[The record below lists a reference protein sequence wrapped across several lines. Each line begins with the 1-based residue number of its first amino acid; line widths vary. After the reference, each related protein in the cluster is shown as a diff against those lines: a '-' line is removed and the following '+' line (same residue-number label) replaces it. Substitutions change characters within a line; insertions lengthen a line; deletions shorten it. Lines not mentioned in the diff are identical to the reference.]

1 MKDPLLDF
9 YERELG
15 FIREEGREFARRYP
29 KIAGRLGLSN
39 VENIED
45 PHVSRLI
52 EAFALL
58 CARLRIKMEDEFPE
72 ICHSM
77 LQALY
82 PQYLAPIP
90 PISIC
95 NLRLTDLSLD
105 VPTGRLYHRGDR
117 LETEAVDG
125 VQCAFRLCFDTQVL
139 PLSIRSA
146 EYIEPPFPFEIEPTW
161 KNSAQSAIRLRLF
174 SQSEKLPLQLMQFTH
189 LRFYLGGATALG
201 NELYE
206 AFFRDAIGVTLYHP
220 KNLSGTSLPS
230 RSIRPVGFDPNQGLL
245 DEDPRTIR
253 AYSLLWDFFAAP
265 EKFRFVDVK
274 LDDVWSSAV
283 GTAEYV
289 DLVILLKKPH
299 AIVQRELR
307 NDTLRLGCSPII
319 NLFEHRAE
327 PFRLTEN
334 KTEYRIVPTSRK
346 PQGMQGMEV
355 ISVDRVTASSPG
367 GQEQRKFTPFYLPSH
382 HQMTQSADMYW
393 HSTRRR
399 RLSEKEEGDRGT
411 EVYLTLVDLY
421 SQPQP
426 LAEWTLHV
434 TTTCCNRDLVA
445 RLPFGGGR
453 PKISLRDAGG
463 AVTVDLLTPPTPTLR
478 PLNPDE
484 YYWRLISHLGLN
496 HLALANNENGAQAL
510 REILSLYNPSDTE
523 ESKRAIQSIESVS
536 YKRGVGRLSSDIG
549 TGFCRGV
556 DIEVVVDDERLVGMG
571 PYLFATI
578 LDRFFALF
586 ATINSFTRLTVR
598 TVAGGEPLFVGNA
611 LTGDRHLL

>member
-29 KIAGRLGLSN
+29 KIAGRLRLSDA
-39 VENIED
+39 ENIED

-72 ICHSM
+72 ICHAM

-90 PISIC
+90 PVAIC
-95 NLRLTDLSLD
+95 QLKLTDLSLD
-105 VPTGRLYHRGDR
+105 VPKGRLYRRSDR
-117 LETEAVDG
+117 LETEAADG
-125 VQCAFRLCFDTQVL
+125 VQCTFRLCYDTQVL

-146 EYIEPPFPFEIEPTW
+146 EYLEPPFPFEIEPSW
-161 KNSAQSAIRLRLF
+161 KNIAQAAIRLRLF
-174 SQSEKLPLQLMQFTH
+174 SQSEKLPLNLMQFKH
-189 LRFYLGGATALG
+189 LRFYLGGHTALG

-206 AFFRDAIGVTLYHP
+206 ALFRDAIGVTLYHP
-220 KNLSGTSLPS
+220 KNLGGTSLP
-230 RSIRPVGFDPNQGLL
+230 RHSIRPVGFDVGQGFL
-245 DEDPRTIR
+245 DEDPRTIK
-253 AYSLLWDFFAAP
+253 AYSLLWEFFAAP
-265 EKFRFVDVK
+265 EKFRFVDIQ
-274 LDDVWSSAV
+274 LDDVWSPAV
-283 GTAEYV
+283 GTSEYV
-289 DLVILLKKPH
+289 DLVIPLKKTNP
-299 AIVQRELR
+299 IMQREFR

-334 KTEYRIVPTSRK
+334 KTEYRIIPTARK
-346 PQGMQGMEV
+346 PQGMEV
-355 ISVDRVTASSPG
+355 ISIDRVTASSPG

-382 HQMTQSADMYW
+382 HQMAQSADMYW

-399 RLSEKEEGDRGT
+399 RLSEEAEGDRGT

-421 SQPQP
+421 SQPQS

-434 TTTCCNRDLVA
+434 TTTCCNRDLVGK
-445 RLPFGGGR
+445 LPFGSGR

-463 AVTVDLLTPPTPTLR
+463 AVTAELLTPPTQTLR

-496 HLALANNENGAQAL
+496 HLALADNKNGAQAL

-536 YKRGVGRLSSDIG
+536 YKRGVGRLRSDVG
-549 TGFCRGV
+549 TGFCRGI
-556 DIEVVVDDERLVGMG
+556 DIDVVVDEERLVGMG

-578 LDRFFALF
+578 LDRFFSLF

-598 TVAGGEPLFVGNA
+598 TLAGGEPLFVGKA
-611 LTGDRHLL
+611 LSGDRHLL

>member
-29 KIAGRLGLSN
+29 KIAGRLRLSDA
-39 VENIED
+39 ENIED

-90 PISIC
+90 PISIGC
-95 NLRLTDLSLD
+95 LKLTDLALD
-105 VPTGRLYHRGDR
+105 VPEGRHYRRGER

-125 VQCAFRLCFDTQVL
+125 IQCPFRLCYDTQVL
-139 PLSIRSA
+139 PLAIVSA
-146 EYIEPPFPFEIEPTW
+146 EYLEHPLPFEIDPSW
-161 KNSAQSAIRLRLF
+161 KNIAQAAIRLRIS
-174 SQSEKLPLQLMQFTH
+174 SQSEKLPLRLMHFEH
-189 LRFYLGGATALG
+189 LRFYMGGSTALG

-206 AFFRDAIGVTLYHP
+206 AFFRDAVGVALYRP
-220 KNLSGTSLPS
+220 KESRGISLPS
-230 RSIRPVGFDPNQGLL
+230 HAIGPVGFAEGQGLL
-245 DEDPRTIR
+245 DEDPRTMK
-253 AYSLLWDFFAAP
+253 AYSLLWDFFASP
-265 EKFRFVDVK
+265 DKFRFADIK
-274 LDDVWSSAV
+274 LGDIWSKAV

-289 DLVILLKKPH
+289 DLVILLKRTNPF
-299 AIVQRELR
+299 IQRELR
-307 NDTLRLGCSPII
+307 NDTLRLGCSPLI

-327 PFRLTEN
+327 PFRLTGN
-334 KTEYRIVPTSRK
+334 KTEYRIIPTSRK
-346 PQGMQGMEV
+346 PQGMEV

-367 GQEQRKFTPFYLPSH
+367 GQEQRKFKPFYLPSH
-382 HQMTQSADMYW
+382 HQQSSDTEMFW

-399 RLSEKEEGDRGT
+399 RLSEEAEGDRGT

-421 SQPQP
+421 SQPQS
-426 LAEWTLHV
+426 LSEWTLHV
-434 TTTCCNRDLVA
+434 TTTCCNRDLVG

-453 PKISLRDAGG
+453 PKITLRDAGG
-463 AVTVDLLTPPTPTLR
+463 AIAVELLTPPTQTLR

-496 HLALANNENGAQAL
+496 HLTLADNKNGAEAL
-510 REILSLYNPSDTE
+510 REILTLYNPNDNE
-523 ESKRAIQSIESVS
+523 ETKRAIQSIESVS
-536 YKRGVGRLSSDIG
+536 YKRAVGRMNADMGS
-549 TGFCRGV
+549 GFCRGM
-556 DIEVVVDDERLVGMG
+556 DIEVVVDEERLVGMG
-571 PYLFATI
+571 AFLFATI
-578 LDRFFALF
+578 LDHFFALF

-598 TVAGGEPLFVGNA
+598 TLAGGEPLLVGKA
-611 LTGDRHLL
+611 RTGDRQLI